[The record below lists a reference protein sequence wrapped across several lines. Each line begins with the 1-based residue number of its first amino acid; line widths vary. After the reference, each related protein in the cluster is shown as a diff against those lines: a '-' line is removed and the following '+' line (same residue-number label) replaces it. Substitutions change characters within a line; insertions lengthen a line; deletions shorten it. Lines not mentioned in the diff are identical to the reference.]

1 MIKLFS
7 LLVIFFNPL
16 HAKTYT
22 VFLGDTPVQIIQGTM
37 QKRTSQPMAKTL
49 VHVHENEITALA
61 AATKYVHHEGG
72 TLITLKHGGT
82 RNIVFHLDNVRYE
95 VDPNRIFTDHGI
107 KLTLHQFGHYSKA
120 AHREVRSLAKQIV
133 ALIPPGKVIAVHNN
147 RDYSLKEYFPNQSM
161 HSDAKAVYYL
171 KDSNYR
177 NFYFV
182 TKPNEFQRLKMLN
195 YNVALQA
202 PTVRDDGSLSYYLGK
217 RDYVNIEAGYGELK
231 AQLSMLYHA

>member
-22 VFLGDTPVQIIQGTM
+22 VNLGDTPVQIVQRTM
-37 QKRTSQPMAKTL
+37 KKKTNKPITRTL

-82 RNIVFHLDNVRYE
+82 RNIVFHIDNVRYE

-107 KLTLHQFGHYSKA
+107 DLTLRQYGHYSKK
-120 AHREVRSLAKQIV
+120 AHREVKSLAKQIV

-147 RDYSLKEYFPNQSM
+147 RDYSLKEYFPHHSM

-171 KDSNYR
+171 KDSNVR

-182 TKPNEFQRLKMLN
+182 TKPYEFKRLKTLN

-202 PTVRDDGSLSYYLGK
+202 STAHDDGSLSYYLGK
-217 RDYVNIEAGYGELK
+217 SNYVNIEAGYGELK
-231 AQLSMLYHA
+231 EQLGMLYHA